1 MPQPKKLRDRYTFH
15 RAALAPLLP
24 DATNTDLE
32 NACNSAIEQ
41 GESAFVE
48 FLCHQGLAP
57 LWDERIEQ
65 HPGKLPL
72 SDEATD
78 LLHQVRLH
86 ATGAYLIQQNRLG
99 MVRRILD
106 ECVAVHVV
114 IKGAHTRE
122 VYYQTPALR
131 PATDIDVLVRPAD
144 KLRAIKA
151 FQAKAFDFTGS
162 AETISHEAGLSKGKR
177 R

>member
-1 MPQPKKLRDRYTFH
+1 MPKAAKLSTRYPFH
-15 RAALAPLLP
+15 VPALAPLLP
-24 DATNTDLE
+24 GATNTDLE
-32 NACNSAIEQ
+32 NACNAAIEL
-41 GESAFVE
+41 GETAFTE

-72 SDEATD
+72 SAQTTA
-78 LLHQVRLH
+78 LLHQQRLH
-86 ATGAYLIQQNRLG
+86 ATGGYLIQRHNLERI
-99 MVRRILD
+99 RAILD
-106 ECVAVHVV
+106 EAGVIHVV
-114 IKGAHTRE
+114 TKGAHTRE

-151 FQAKAFDFTGS
+151 FQAR
-162 AETISHEAGLSKGKR
+162 GL
-177 R
+177 